1 MSILN
6 SLLGGSYIDIVKKY
20 LDKIFKHEAKLHDHF
35 DSEIDLTIRKV
46 DGKMRIF
53 ILSRTEN
60 RLLRELSD
68 KECEQI
74 LTGKE

>member
-20 LDKIFKHEAKLHDHF
+20 LDKIFKHEAKLSDHF

>member
-1 MSILN
+1 MSLIN

-20 LDKIFKHEAKLHDHF
+20 LDKIFKHEAALHDHF
-35 DSEIDLTIRKV
+35 DSEIDLIVRKV
-46 DGKMRIF
+46 DGNMRMFIF
-53 ILSRTEN
+53 SRTEN

-68 KECEQI
+68 KECEKI